1 MIDAKTHKPKTVNL
15 CTYIGPDAN
24 PQRMMPTCCKPS
36 VDGRSYCEEHMAI
49 VYQKG
54 TARRKRHK
62 EIRVVDDIRLWE
74 SLFNEAVEQLEAEG
88 MDFDSEPLG
97 NELA

>member
-1 MIDAKTHKPKTVNL
+1 MTTKTSPKTLVSL
-15 CTYIGPDAN
+15 CTYIGPDAD
-24 PQRMMPTCCKPS
+24 PQRMQSTCSKPS

-74 SLFNEAVEQLEAEG
+74 SLFNEAVAELEAEG
-88 MDFDSEPLG
+88 FDFDADPIDR
-97 NELA
+97 ELA

>member
-1 MIDAKTHKPKTVNL
+1 MTTKTSPKPKTVHT
-15 CTYIGPDAN
+15 CTYIGPQAD
-24 PQRMMPTCCKPS
+24 PQRMMPTCSKPC
-36 VDGRSYCEEHMAI
+36 VEGRSYCEEHMAI

-74 SLFNEAVEQLEAEG
+74 SLFNEAVEQLESEG
-88 MDFDSEPLG
+88 MDFDADPIDR
-97 NELA
+97 ELA

>member
-1 MIDAKTHKPKTVNL
+1 
-15 CTYIGPDAN
+15 
-24 PQRMMPTCCKPS
+24 
-36 VDGRSYCEEHMAI
+36 MAI

-88 MDFDSEPLG
+88 IDFDSSSMLDK
-97 NELA
+97 ELI